1 LAKKKYL
8 EMLEEKKKED
18 TNGRTKAIAI
28 KLTENEYKAI
38 NDVSKKFSVSK
49 QEIGLNILKESGI
62 FDSLGSN

>member
-1 LAKKKYL
+1 MAKKKYL